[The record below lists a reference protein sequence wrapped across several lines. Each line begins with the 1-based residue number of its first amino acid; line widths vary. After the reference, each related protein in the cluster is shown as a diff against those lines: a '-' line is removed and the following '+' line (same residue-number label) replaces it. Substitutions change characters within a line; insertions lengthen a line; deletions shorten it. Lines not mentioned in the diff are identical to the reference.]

1 MKTRKESKNTPLG
14 TLALRN
20 LGREFF
26 FREDALAYERVT
38 EAILLGFVHDEF
50 LVVRAEALEKAVDSG
65 LERRKV
71 LAKAFQF
78 GLHFIANGRLDRL
91 LNLANVV
98 VGQGHRV
105 LAF

>member
-1 MKTRKESKNTPLG
+1 MVVTIGYLDG
-14 TLALRN
+14 
-20 LGREFF
+20 EFF
-26 FREDALAYERVT
+26 FAHDALLNEEASK
-38 EAILLGFVHDEF
+38 AILVGFVHDEF

-65 LERRKV
+65 LERRKI
-71 LAKAFQF
+71 LAETFQF
-78 GLHFIANGRLDRL
+78 RLHFIANGRLDRL